1 MNNENKNES
10 FMSKFSRV
18 MFEWVESLVQAVII
32 VVLLMNF
39 VFRAVN
45 VSGESMMNTLHND
58 DKVVIM
64 RWKYTPQ
71 NGDVVVIKHGQ
82 NFGSP
87 IIKRII
93 ALGGQRLS
101 IDFKKG
107 TVRVNGKLL
116 NEAYIKE
123 KMWLKGDAEIPMIV
137 PEGYAFVMG
146 DNRNNSTDSRFEE
159 VGLIPYDDII
169 GKASFIIYPFD
180 RIGKI

>member
-1 MNNENKNES
+1 MNNENKSES

-116 NEAYIKE
+116 N
-123 KMWLKGDAEIPMIV
+123 GDAEIPMIV